1 MPFFIPLICLMAI
14 GMALYRRSF
23 QAARGDPGAPDDLP
37 AQLLRWATGLLSARR
52 EEWGRAMLGELGHV
66 DGRARRWRFALGC
79 AGAALLLPPW
89 GRAAAVAWATGA
101 IAAGA
106 VGLYAFVGAR
116 YGLQAGDWAYAAVAL
131 VLLAGYAVAASVL
144 ARQPG
149 IALPGLLGGLLLA
162 VVWLAPGQFTFYGFI
177 AAVQPFWAA
186 MGTLV
191 VVPLLAGA
199 IGTLHGGSAA
209 AGRRIARLAAFTAG
223 LYVFLY
229 GTLAVAVLGLGGPP
243 GDPGCTGSCNI
254 GDRLGNNTIFYLWL
268 LPLTTAAIGW
278 AAATATARIR
288 PRPPVGI
295 AAAAFAASSGL
306 GEGSRDPV
314 AALDTALPEAAAAEM
329 TGPEEAFEQKS
340 GRTGRARHWR
350 RTAYLP
356 LACAVV
362 VVALSLLALGMLAR

>member
-14 GMALYRRSF
+14 GMALYRRSL
-23 QAARGDPGAPDDLP
+23 QAAPGAPGAPDDLP
-37 AQLLRWATGLLSARR
+37 AQLLRWAVGLLSAQRG
-52 EEWGRAMLGELGHV
+52 EWGRAMFGELGHV
-66 DGRARRWRFALGC
+66 DGRVRRWRFALGC

-89 GRAAAVAWATGA
+89 GRAAAVAWATEVIVVG
-101 IAAGA
+101 AAGM
-106 VGLYAFVGAR
+106 YAFVGVR

-149 IALPGLLGGLLLA
+149 IAVPGLLGGLLLA

-177 AAVQPFWAA
+177 AAVQPFWVAT
-186 MGTLV
+186 GTLV
-191 VVPLLAGA
+191 VVPLLAGV
-199 IGTLHGGSAA
+199 IGTLYGGSAT
-209 AGRRIARLAAFTAG
+209 AGRRIARLAAFSGG
-223 LYVFLY
+223 LCVFLY

-278 AAATATARIR
+278 AAAAATARIR
-288 PRPPVGI
+288 PRPAAGI
-295 AAAAFAASSGL
+295 TAATFTASSGA
-306 GEGSRDPV
+306 GEGNLDPGP
-314 AALDTALPEAAAAEM
+314 APGTALPVAAAAEM
-329 TGPEEAFEQKS
+329 TGPEDASRQESE
-340 GRTGRARHWR
+340 RTGGARDWR

-362 VVALSLLALGMLAR
+362 VVAVFLLALGMLAR